1 MACDSSPLP
10 MEYIINFFSEYGYW
24 GMGILA
30 FLSGSIVPITSE
42 VLLVLFLSL
51 GLNAVALTLVATL
64 GNTLGGVTCFFLG
77 MLANKERVVKMFKLT
92 PRRMQRADRIIQKY
106 GYWAALISFVPVLGE
121 TLLVLLGIMRVS
133 WWKVAIV
140 MAVGKLIRYSF
151 IAISYTSVMQAID

>member
-1 MACDSSPLP
+1 